1 MPETESFGWYGL
13 GSMGIGMAL
22 NLHNHLAANGLPPLR
37 YSNRTL
43 SRGDALREVGG
54 LPERDFETLVL
65 KSTII
70 FTMISNDEV
79 LESLISKALST
90 WSGALLE
97 GKIFV
102 DTSTVHPDT
111 VARCSE
117 RLAKAGAFFISSP
130 VFGAS
135 PMAAAGKLIFAM
147 AGPSAALEKVRPY
160 VINVMGRS
168 IIDMGEDVRKSSLL
182 KISGNIFVIGFQE
195 LTAEAQVFA
204 EKTGLGTRQ
213 MEQFISDMYG
223 PVIESYSKRMTTGA
237 YAPPLGTPPGFAV
250 TLATKDAGHA
260 IRIAKESG
268 TRIPTIETALA
279 RMEAAR
285 EFAGGSLDSSSVY
298 GAARLEAGLPFW
310 NENSRQSN

>member
-1 MPETESFGWYGL
+1 
-13 GSMGIGMAL
+13 MGIGMAL
-22 NLHNHLAANGLPPLR
+22 NLQNHLASNGLPPLR

-43 SRGDALREVGG
+43 SRGDGLQEAGG

-65 KSTII
+65 KSTVV

-79 LESLISKALST
+79 LDTLVSKALDA
-90 WSGALLE
+90 WGRALLE
-97 GKIFV
+97 GKIWV

-111 VARCSE
+111 AARCSE
-117 RLAKAGAFFISSP
+117 RLAQAGVTFIASP

-147 AGPSAALEKVRPY
+147 AGPSTAIERVRPY
-160 VINVMGRS
+160 VIDVMGRS

-213 MEQFISDMYG
+213 MEQFIHDMYG
-223 PVIESYSKRMTTGA
+223 PVIESYSKRMTSGA

-250 TLATKDAGHA
+250 SLAAKDAGHA
-260 IRIAKESG
+260 VRIAEEHG

-285 EFAGGSLDSSSVY
+285 RFAGESLDSSSIY
-298 GAARLEAGLPFW
+298 GSARLEAGLPFW
-310 NENSRQSN
+310 NENSRQTN

>member
-1 MPETESFGWYGL
+1 MAVAESFGWYGL

-22 NLHNHLAANGLPPLR
+22 NLQKHLASNGLKPLR

-43 SRGDALREVGG
+43 SRGDVLREAEA

-65 KSTII
+65 KSTVM

-79 LESLISKALST
+79 LESLVSKALDT
-90 WSGALLE
+90 WSSALLE
-97 GKIFV
+97 GKIWV

-111 VARCSE
+111 VARCSQ
-117 RLAKAGAFFISSP
+117 RLAKAGVTFIASP

-147 AGPSAALEKVRPY
+147 AGPSTAIERLRPY
-160 VINVMGRS
+160 IINVMGRS

-213 MEQFISDMYG
+213 MEQFISDMQRC
-223 PVIESYSKRMTTGA
+223 S
-237 YAPPLGTPPGFAV
+237 
-250 TLATKDAGHA
+250 
-260 IRIAKESG
+260 
-268 TRIPTIETALA
+268 
-279 RMEAAR
+279 
-285 EFAGGSLDSSSVY
+285 
-298 GAARLEAGLPFW
+298 
-310 NENSRQSN
+310 QSNQSKFGPIFDYLTISLEIID

>member
-1 MPETESFGWYGL
+1 
-13 GSMGIGMAL
+13 MGIGMAL
-22 NLHNHLAANGLPPLR
+22 NLQNHLAANGLPPLR

-43 SRGDALREVGG
+43 SRGDALRDVGG

-65 KSTII
+65 KSTI
-70 FTMISNDEV
+70 SNDDV
-79 LESLISKALST
+79 LDSLVSKALGA

-97 GKIFV
+97 GKIWV

-111 VARCSE
+111 SEKCSE
-117 RLAKAGAFFISSP
+117 RLAKAGAMFISSP

-147 AGPSAALEKVRPY
+147 AGPIAAVSRIRPY
-160 VINVMGRS
+160 IIDVMGKS

-182 KISGNIFVIGFQE
+182 KISGNIFVIGLQE

-204 EKTGLGTRQ
+204 EKTGLSTRQ

-237 YAPPLGTPPGFAV
+237 YAPPLGTAPGFSV
-250 TLATKDAGHA
+250 TLAAKDAGHA
-260 IRIAKESG
+260 VRIAQEHG
-268 TRIPTIETALA
+268 TRIPTIETALS
-279 RMEAAR
+279 RMETAR
-285 EFAGGSLDSSSVY
+285 GFAGDSLDSSSVY

-310 NENSRQSN
+310 NETSRQSN

>member
-1 MPETESFGWYGL
+1 
-13 GSMGIGMAL
+13 
-22 NLHNHLAANGLPPLR
+22 
-37 YSNRTL
+37 
-43 SRGDALREVGG
+43 
-54 LPERDFETLVL
+54 
-65 KSTII
+65 
-70 FTMISNDEV
+70 MISNDEV

-160 VINVMGRS
+160 VIDVMGRS

-260 IRIAKESG
+260 IRIAKENG

-285 EFAGGSLDSSSVY
+285 EFAGVSLDSSSVDID
-298 GAARLEAGLPFW
+298 
-310 NENSRQSN
+310 

>member
-1 MPETESFGWYGL
+1 
-13 GSMGIGMAL
+13 
-22 NLHNHLAANGLPPLR
+22 
-37 YSNRTL
+37 
-43 SRGDALREVGG
+43 
-54 LPERDFETLVL
+54 
-65 KSTII
+65 
-70 FTMISNDEV
+70 MISNDEV
-79 LESLISKALST
+79 LDSLVSKVLDT
-90 WSGALLE
+90 WSSALLE
-97 GKIFV
+97 GKIWV

-111 VARCSE
+111 AAKCSE
-117 RLAKAGAFFISSP
+117 RLAKVGATFVASP

-135 PMAAAGKLIFAM
+135 PMAAAGQLIFAM
-147 AGPSAALEKVRPY
+147 AGPSAAIGKLRPF
-160 VINVMGRS
+160 VVDVMGKS

-213 MEQFISDMYG
+213 MEQFIRDMYG

-250 TLATKDAGHA
+250 SLAAKDAGHA
-260 IRIAKESG
+260 VRIAEEHG
-268 TRIPTIETALA
+268 TRIPTIETALS

-285 EFAGGSLDSSSVY
+285 KYAGESLDSSSIY
-298 GAARLEAGLPFW
+298 GAARLEASLPFW

>member
-1 MPETESFGWYGL
+1 
-13 GSMGIGMAL
+13 MGIGMAL

-90 WSGALLE
+90 WSGALPE

-160 VINVMGRS
+160 VIDVMGRS

-260 IRIAKESG
+260 IRIAKENG

-285 EFAGGSLDSSSVY
+285 EFAGESLDSSSVY

-310 NENSRQSN
+310 NGNSR